1 MKPRLPTSLQLSEM
15 SFKVRGC
22 GFESIGMENGELLK
36 CYLQPLTCLFPLI
49 SCMMPV
55 FTRQV
60 TETHHGELNSIKLS
74 GLPM

>member
-1 MKPRLPTSLQLSEM
+1 M

-22 GFESIGMENGELLK
+22 GFESSIGMENGELK

-60 TETHHGELNSIKLS
+60 TETHHGEFTLNSLAY
-74 GLPM
+74 LCEHFNVALH